1 MNKAPPQAIIRHTDE
16 PCVAIELISDDVTSR
31 NVGSPQI
38 DHALDVLRSKLPCG
52 PSRGAR
58 RRKHT
63 KKAKKGGKKHKKT
76 RKH

>member
-1 MNKAPPQAIIRHTDE
+1 MSTPLQS
-16 PCVAIELISDDVTSR
+16 VISSGCDRLTIA
-31 NVGSPQI
+31 NQI
-38 DHALDVLRSKLPCG
+38 DDELQILGVNKSDQLKASLKALRSECTDKK
-52 PSRGAR
+52 GAR

>member
-1 MNKAPPQAIIRHTDE
+1 MSNLQAIIIPPESADMARNQIETE
-16 PCVAIELISDDVTSR
+16 IKRLGKTVAE
-31 NVGSPQI
+31 GSQ
-38 DHALDVLRSKLPCG
+38 LEFSLNYLQSKAKGCG
-52 PSRGAR
+52 GA

>member
-1 MNKAPPQAIIRHTDE
+1 MLESVIVDPPSMKEAVIQLNDELNKMSHAKTPQLEHTIAWMKSQ
-16 PCVAIELISDDVTSR
+16 V
-31 NVGSPQI
+31 
-38 DHALDVLRSKLPCG
+38 
-52 PSRGAR
+52 GAR

>member
-1 MNKAPPQAIIRHTDE
+1 MLESVIVDPPSMKEAVIQVSDELEKMAVAKTPQLEHT
-16 PCVAIELISDDVTSR
+16 VAWMKGQV
-31 NVGSPQI
+31 
-38 DHALDVLRSKLPCG
+38 
-52 PSRGAR
+52 GAR

>member
-1 MNKAPPQAIIRHTDE
+1 MGSLGKTVAEGSQLEFSLNYLQSKAK
-16 PCVAIELISDDVTSR
+16 
-31 NVGSPQI
+31 G
-38 DHALDVLRSKLPCG
+38 CG
-52 PSRGAR
+52 GA

>member
-1 MNKAPPQAIIRHTDE
+1 MSSLQAVVRHSNDTLDNINFINDE
-16 PCVAIELISDDVTSR
+16 LDRLGI
-31 NVGSPQI
+31 NNNPQI
-38 DHALDVLRSKLPCG
+38 DVSLGILSKSC
-52 PSRGAR
+52 SSKTTGAR

>member
-1 MNKAPPQAIIRHTDE
+1 MLESVIVDPSSMKEAVKQVSEELDKIPVAKTPQLEHT
-16 PCVAIELISDDVTSR
+16 
-31 NVGSPQI
+31 VGWMKNQ
-38 DHALDVLRSKLPCG
+38 V
-52 PSRGAR
+52 GAR